1 MTAPLDLPSSHYL
14 LLLAIDL
21 GDQLDVCDGQLAL
34 TCEGVE
40 GPQVIPSLPEAL
52 DALESRGWVEITE
65 AGPVS
70 TERGRYWMSR
80 WMTRRLGRGRITN
93 LKLVNCGSVLQ
104 RD

>member
-1 MTAPLDLPSSHYL
+1 MTPLDLPHGYHL

-34 TCEGVE
+34 TCDGVD

-52 DALESRGWVEITE
+52 DALEQLGWVEITE

-70 TERGRYWMSR
+70 TERGRYWLSR

-93 LKLVNCGSVLQ
+93 LKLVGVEK
-104 RD
+104 